1 MKKDNTGD
9 IRLTVLVPEGIEQ
22 RTMDVIRKRVAARIL
37 LRNMMRY
44 AAGAVMALAVTFTV
58 WFGVL
63 PHNST
68 KIVLIYA
75 FHGEK
80 KVEVA
85 GSFNGWD
92 ERIAMKH
99 DVKNDVWSAE
109 ITVEGK
115 GVFEYQFIVDDVI
128 YTAGQAEY
136 KVKDE
141 QGNEVGIMSL

>member
-1 MKKDNTGD
+1 MEKDKSGEL
-9 IRLTVLVPEGIEQ
+9 RLTVRVPEGIEL
-22 RTMDVIRKRVAARIL
+22 RTMDTIRKRMAARVL
-37 LRNMMRY
+37 LRNILRY
-44 AAGAVMALAVTFTV
+44 AAGAVAALAVVLTV

-63 PHNST
+63 PHDST

-75 FHGEK
+75 YHGEK

-99 DVKNDVWSAE
+99 DLKNDVWTAE